1 MKKFL
6 AFAVVAL
13 LVVGVVKVVSGKTT
27 EGRAHKACEN
37 LAAQCESLVKLGGDK
52 LSSSDIDECSKDLA
66 DAKGELGEHYSEM
79 TSCMADADS
88 CGEAIG
94 CIAGVAGNV
103 LGDELEGFG
112 RGFDRTFKK

>member
-1 MKKFL
+1 MKKL
-6 AFAVVAL
+6 LGFAVVAL

-27 EGRAHKACEN
+27 EGRAKSACEN

-52 LSSSDIDECSKDLA
+52 LTSDDIDECTKDIA
-66 DAKGELGEHYSEM
+66 EAKDELGDQYAEM
-79 TSCMADADS
+79 TGCMADADS

-94 CIAGVAGNV
+94 CIAGAAGNV

-112 RGFDRTFKK
+112 RGFERTFEK